1 MTRIPRS
8 PYQGTCSLSRRRRVR
23 VREYSVSWAVIVPAT
38 VQNANLYHK
47 GFAVNVDHAARRLPW
62 GRHDRQAWLR
72 TSRLRRELCSRFLDT
87 V

>member
-23 VREYSVSWAVIVPAT
+23 VREHGVSWAVIVPAT
-38 VQNANLYHK
+38 VQNTDLYHK

-62 GRHDRQAWLR
+62 DRQDRQAW
-72 TSRLRRELCSRFLDT
+72 LRRELCSRFLDT
-87 V
+87 A